1 MSKWIKKDDTVVVTC
16 GNDRGKTGVVLA
28 RQLDRVIVKGV
39 NIRQRHKKSRG
50 GEGTSLKF
58 ERPIHIS
65 NVRLC
70 DAEGKPVVLKARVV
84 NGVKE
89 LYYMSGQTEVVHRK
103 I

>member
-16 GNDRGKTGVVLA
+16 GNGKGKIGVVLA

-39 NIRQRHKKSRG
+39 NIRERHKKSKG
-50 GEGTSLKF
+50 GSQASLKF

-70 DAEGKPVVLKARVV
+70 DAEGKPVTLKARVV
-84 NGVKE
+84 EGVKE

-103 I
+103 V